1 MVPHTGAVLALIDVV
16 LAGATPATIKQS
28 ALKCLASWLH
38 LTPDP
43 ASTCLLTLG
52 TYRVYA
58 APKNLEVSYHQA
70 ERAQNLGFSFLT
82 IKQSALSASPRGCTS
97 PLTLRPLV
105 S

>member
-70 ERAQNLGFSFLT
+70 ERAKCLSSWLHLT
-82 IKQSALSASPRGCTS
+82 PDPASTCL
-97 PLTLRPLV
+97 LTLGTLPPKNT